1 MNFATDPTP
10 APAAAPWPRIEL
22 WGLPLAA
29 LRRSEAVEAIVE
41 LVRAGRPSYVITA
54 NSHYA
59 MLSARDPRTR
69 EVNARAALVV
79 ADGTPLIWGSR
90 LAGASP
96 PLPERVAGSD
106 LIFDLC
112 ERSAREGFRVFLL
125 GAAPGVADE
134 AARRLVERYPG
145 LIVAGTECPPFR
157 PLEPEEHAALI
168 DRVRAARADLLFTAF
183 DQPRGE
189 RWLFENAEALGVP
202 VCVQSGA
209 AIDFAAGRFRRA
221 PRWVQV
227 IGMEWAYRT
236 WQEPRRLLPRYVA
249 NARFLAGAVGT
260 DLLRTL
266 TGRRRPAS
274 SGAPPR

>member
-29 LRRSEAVEAIVE
+29 LRRSETVEAIVE

-79 ADGTPLIWGSR
+79 ADGTPLIWGAR

-112 ERSAREGFRVFLL
+112 ERAAREGFRVFLL

-145 LIVAGTECPPFR
+145 LVVAGTESPPFR

-236 WQEPRRLLPRYVA
+236 WQEPRRLLPRYAA
-249 NARFLAGAVGT
+249 NARFLASAVGT

-266 TGRRRPAS
+266 TGRRRPAN